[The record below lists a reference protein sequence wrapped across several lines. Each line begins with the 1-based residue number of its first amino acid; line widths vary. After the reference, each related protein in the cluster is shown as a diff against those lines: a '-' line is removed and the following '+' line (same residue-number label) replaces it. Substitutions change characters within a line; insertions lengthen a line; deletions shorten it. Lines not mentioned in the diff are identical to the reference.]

1 MHRAT
6 SVYEPIPPDISSSR
20 HRHSAVHG
28 GGEAHSLSAS
38 DVQADRDVLLARCEI
53 AEAYYR
59 GGDSLAL
66 DLLASSSIRLYSHVI
81 AGELSAIDLFDD
93 LQECAAN
100 LGIAERGQD
109 DVQAAIAYGPRR
121 LWCRMNIAIAS
132 NDELDALR
140 SAPGSLKT
148 ARPPVARYVQ
158 LGQPAAARS
167 PMGH

>member
-6 SVYEPIPPDISSSR
+6 SVYEPIPSDISSSR
-20 HRHSAVHG
+20 HRSHSAVHG

-38 DVQADRDVLLARCEI
+38 ADRDVLLARCEI

-66 DLLASSSIRLYSHVI
+66 ELLASSSIRLFFHVI

-100 LGIAERGQD
+100 LGIAGRCQD
-109 DVQAAIAYGPRR
+109 DVQAAIAYGP
-121 LWCRMNIAIAS
+121 
-132 NDELDALR
+132 
-140 SAPGSLKT
+140 T
-148 ARPPVARYVQ
+148 AY
-158 LGQPAAARS
+158 GAA
-167 PMGH
+167 